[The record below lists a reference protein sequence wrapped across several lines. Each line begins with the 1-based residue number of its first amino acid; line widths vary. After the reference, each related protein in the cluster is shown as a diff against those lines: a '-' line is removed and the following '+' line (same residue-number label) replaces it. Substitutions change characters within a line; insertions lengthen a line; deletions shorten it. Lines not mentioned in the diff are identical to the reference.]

1 MERHVGTWFKEK
13 EPEKKE
19 VAELLIDGN
28 SIEFYSR
35 FHGEVFPTTFI
46 GSDGEYGYKVFVNG
60 STKPSSNRLLDYTSS
75 HRVFYVL
82 MQNFSFSKG
91 IDISGIVEFS
101 FSIPELIDW
110 IGISTVFYGSTDM
123 DKMAA
128 GEMHLESIIIH
139 SENPYVE
146 LYFESKSFNSSIR
159 GDDRTEII
167 IKNEPR
173 IKVQYTQEQDVQRV
187 MDDIECI
194 MQFFGLLIGTVSVAQ
209 DIRLT
214 IKDQDLK
221 SWLYFNRDFSYNTTI
236 RDVLNRPR
244 TYYYVVAEHLQ
255 RYYSNWRKFYFD
267 DSYSLLRRIFFSV
280 NGKKDIFAEDIF
292 VEYMRILDGYHTRI
306 SGDEEIKGKIKA
318 ALKASTKE
326 IKKLIFTDEGKPLFE
341 DTIQSVIPE
350 WKYKSK
356 HMEDIAGWIA
366 AGFLAKT
373 SLSHRMQELDNQY
386 LQIIRK
392 NAAHIEKLRRDDSII
407 GAKQDEELI
416 QLYFKE
422 LGDTRNY
429 YSHYKLDKTGV
440 LESVQMS
447 DTINVLKATIISIFM
462 SHMDIET
469 DLIRK
474 ILEFDSELHFQTMC
488 LRVDGEQP
496 FKHPSEL
503 IKAEKNQSKEEK

>member
-46 GSDGEYGYKVFVNG
+46 GSYGQYRYKVFVNG

-82 MQNFSFSKG
+82 MQNFDFSKG

-110 IGISTVFYGSTDM
+110 LGIKTVFYGS
-123 DKMAA
+123 
-128 GEMHLESIIIH
+128 IH

-146 LYFESKSFNSSIR
+146 LYFESKSFNKSIR

-167 IKNEPR
+167 IRNEPR
-173 IKVQYTQEQDVQRV
+173 IKVQYMQEQDIQCV

-280 NGKKDIFAEDIF
+280 NGKKDIFAENIF

-306 SGDEEIKGKIKA
+306 SGDEELQGKIKA

-326 IKKLIFTDEGKPLFE
+326 IKKLIFTDEGRPLFE
-341 DTIQSVIPE
+341 DTIQSVLPE
-350 WKYKSK
+350 WKYTSK
-356 HMEDIAGWIA
+356 HMVDIAGSIA

-373 SLSHRMQELDNQY
+373 SLSHRLQELDDQL

-392 NAAHIEKLRRDDSII
+392 NAVHIETLRRDDSII

-440 LESVQMS
+440 LESMQMS
-447 DTINVLKATIISIFM
+447 DSINVLKATIISIFM

-488 LRVDGEQP
+488 LREKDDRP
-496 FKHPSEL
+496 FEHPNKVEN
-503 IKAEKNQSKEEK
+503 E

>member
-19 VAELLIDGN
+19 VAELLINGN

-110 IGISTVFYGSTDM
+110 IGIRTVFYASTDM

-255 RYYSNWRKFYFD
+255 KYYSNWRKFYFD

-280 NGKKDIFAEDIF
+280 NGKKDFFAEDIF

-326 IKKLIFTDEGKPLFE
+326 IKKLIFTDEGRPLFE

-373 SLSHRMQELDNQY
+373 SLSHRMQELDDQH
-386 LQIIRK
+386 LLIIRK
-392 NAAHIEKLRRDDSII
+392 NAAHIEKLRSDDSII

-429 YSHYKLDKTGV
+429 FSHYKLDKTSV

-447 DTINVLKATIISIFM
+447 DTINVLEATIISIFM
-462 SHMDIET
+462 SHMNIET

-503 IKAEKNQSKEEK
+503 IKAEKNHSKEEK

>member
-1 MERHVGTWFKEK
+1 MERHIGTWFKES

-28 SIEFYSR
+28 HIEFYSR
-35 FHGEVFPTTFI
+35 FHGEVFPSTFI
-46 GSDGEYGYKVFVNG
+46 GSDGEYRYKVFVNG
-60 STKPSSNRLLDYTSS
+60 STKASDNRLLEYTSS

-82 MQNFSFSKG
+82 MQNFEFSKG
-91 IDISGIVEFS
+91 VDISGIVEFS
-101 FSIPELIDW
+101 FTIPELIDW
-110 IGISTVFYGSTDM
+110 IGIRTVFYGSTDM

-128 GEMHLESIIIH
+128 GEMRLDPIIIH
-139 SENPYVE
+139 SENPYLE
-146 LYFESKSFNSSIR
+146 FYFESKSFNSSIR

-173 IKVQYTQEQDVQRV
+173 IKVQYTQEQDIQCV

-194 MQFFGLLIGTVSVAQ
+194 MQFFGLLIGTISVAQ

-221 SWLYFNRDFSYNTTI
+221 SWLNFNRDFSYNTTI

-244 TYYYVVAEHLQ
+244 TYYYVVEEHLQ

-267 DSYSLLRRIFFSV
+267 DSYSLLRKIFFSV

-306 SGDEEIKGKIKA
+306 SGDEEIKGKLKA
-318 ALKASTKE
+318 ALKGSTKE
-326 IKKLIFTDEGKPLFE
+326 IKKLIFTDEGRPIFE
-341 DTIQSVIPE
+341 DKIQSFIPG
-350 WKYKSK
+350 WKYTSK

-373 SLSHRMQELDNQY
+373 SLSHRMQELDDQH

-392 NAAHIEKLRRDDSII
+392 NAAHIEKLRRDDSTIRV
-407 GAKQDEELI
+407 KQDEELI

-447 DTINVLKATIISIFM
+447 DSINVLKATIISIFM
-462 SHMDIET
+462 SHMDIDT

-488 LRVDGEQP
+488 LRVDGEQS

-503 IKAEKNQSKEEK
+503 IKSEKSHWIEE

>member
-46 GSDGEYGYKVFVNG
+46 GSDGEYRYKVFVNG

-75 HRVFYVL
+75 YRVFYVL
-82 MQNFSFSKG
+82 MQNFDFSKG
-91 IDISGIVEFS
+91 IDISGIIEFS
-101 FSIPELIDW
+101 FSIPELINW
-110 IGISTVFYGSTDM
+110 LGISTVFYGSTDM

-128 GEMHLESIIIH
+128 GERHLDPVIIH

-146 LYFESKSFNSSIR
+146 LYFESKSVNSSIR

-173 IKVQYTQEQDVQRV
+173 IKVQYTQSQGIQCIV
-187 MDDIECI
+187 DDIECI
-194 MQFFGLLIGTVSVAQ
+194 MQFFGLLIGTMSVVQ

-214 IKDQDLK
+214 IKDQKLK
-221 SWLYFNRDFSYNTTI
+221 SWLYFNRDFSYNTII

-244 TYYYVVAEHLQ
+244 TYYYVVAEHLH

-280 NGKKDIFAEDIF
+280 NGRKDIFAEDIF

-306 SGDEEIKGKIKA
+306 SGDEEIKGKIKT
-318 ALKASTKE
+318 ALKASKKE
-326 IKKLIFTDEGKPLFE
+326 IKKLIFTDEGRPVFE
-341 DTIQSVIPE
+341 DKIQSVIPG
-350 WKYKSK
+350 WTYNSK

-366 AGFLAKT
+366 KGFLERKP
-373 SLSHRMQELDNQY
+373 LSHRLQELDNQH
-386 LQIIRK
+386 LRIIRK
-392 NAAHIEKLRRDDSII
+392 NAVHIENLRKDKTII
-407 GAKQDEELI
+407 EGMSDEELI
-416 QLYFKE
+416 QYYFKE

-440 LESVQMS
+440 LESVQMA
-447 DTINVLKATIISIFM
+447 DTINVLKATIISILM

-488 LRVDGEQP
+488 LREKDDRP
-496 FKHPSEL
+496 FEHPNKVED
-503 IKAEKNQSKEEK
+503 K